1 MEYDPVA
8 PLALP
13 LGPRSAGMR
22 AQLAA
27 EVPFAFVC
35 CFSFCLFLLLD
46 FSYFMCMYT
55 KEYMCLMRFI

>member
-27 EVPFAFVC
+27 EVPFLLSYFLVFGLTSLLALVC
-35 CFSFCLFLLLD
+35 VKKELLALFLHVAV
-46 FSYFMCMYT
+46 
-55 KEYMCLMRFI
+55 